1 MADLH
6 PHIKSK
12 ANGLI
17 LLALLVTMVTG
28 ALSPVQGYTEQKP
41 KATSGWVVSAHNE
54 NSQCVSLF
62 AAGHLHTAVCSTPAL
77 PHSFKGY
84 LAAYNRQILIKQ
96 AFFNTSP
103 AFLKLTYTLPL
114 KTIPQNSDEEDPFL
128 RG

>member
-12 ANGLI
+12 AHGLI

-28 ALSPVQGYTEQKP
+28 ALSPVQCYAEQKP
-41 KATSGWVVSAHNE
+41 KATSGWVVPAHDE
-54 NSQCVSLF
+54 NSQGVSLF
-62 AAGHLHTAVCSTPAL
+62 TAGQLRTAVCSTPAL
-77 PHSFKGY
+77 LHSFKGY

-96 AFFNTSP
+96 AFYNTNP
-103 AFLKLTYTLPL
+103 AFLKLSNTLPV